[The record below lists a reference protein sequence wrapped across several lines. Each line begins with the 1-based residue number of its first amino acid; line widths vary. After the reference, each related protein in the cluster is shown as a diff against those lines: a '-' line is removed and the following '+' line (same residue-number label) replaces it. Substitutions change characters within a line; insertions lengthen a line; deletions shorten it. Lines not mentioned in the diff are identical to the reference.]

1 MPLFHHNRPNH
12 SLLLMPVRLGNKP
25 SPKNKVRI
33 LSCDAEGHLF
43 TQLIGR
49 STYQRIRKESQQM
62 EISHNN
68 YATIYWDTGTSRLTP
83 LLVEVGDEEAWALE
97 HILEHALRSAI
108 VPDILTRYVKEIIK
122 LGEFKRQELLI
133 RKARKTREATSA
145 ASSKVLDRLPYYRK
159 QDTEVSIPIYKEE
172 YTFPLIIL
180 KLLPKAKNTSVNQQ
194 RLLFL
199 DSDGDLAV
207 TTLPLEQ
214 INKAERKLNNL
225 HSRGKEGY
233 LICLRKPDG
242 VSIDIMEIN
251 ELQRQAL
258 ENLTQYFEKTSPGKE
273 PLSDAIKQVLTK
285 ARETVLS

>member
-12 SLLLMPVRLGNKP
+12 SLLLMPVRLRNKQC
-25 SPKNKVRI
+25 PKNKIWI

-49 STYQRIRKESQQM
+49 STYQRIRKESQQV
-62 EISHNN
+62 EIPHNN
-68 YATIYWDTGTSRLTP
+68 YATIYWDTGASRLTP
-83 LLVEVGDEEAWALE
+83 LLVEIGDEEAWALE
-97 HILEHALRSAI
+97 HILEHAFRRAI
-108 VPDILTRYVKEIIK
+108 IPDILTKYIKEIIR

-133 RKARKTREATSA
+133 GKAKKTREAISATS
-145 ASSKVLDRLPYYRK
+145 SEVLDRLPYYRK

-172 YTFPLIIL
+172 YAFPLIIL
-180 KLLPKAKNTSVNQQ
+180 KRLPRAKNTPVDQR
-194 RLLFL
+194 RLLFI

-242 VSIDIMEIN
+242 ISIDVVEIN
-251 ELQRQAL
+251 DLQRQAL
-258 ENLTQYFEKTSPGKE
+258 ENLTQYFEKTNLGKE
-273 PLSDAIKQVLTK
+273 PLSDTIKQVLTK
-285 ARETVLS
+285 ARETVIS